1 MSNDLKASKY
11 NASEKGFIPWEFM
24 IVLLCIV
31 SVLLYCFV
39 DLNIPFYKV
48 AEISP
53 RPTTSQVPEPEKI
66 KVPSVLLS
74 APSGHAR
81 PEVKTKAK
89 PAAVAV
95 AGTVKPPVPANVS
108 KKTEKP
114 VSKGSAYTLLIG
126 EFPGDSDIGAVS
138 MLLKKHGVSPTRTD
152 QVKRLQPMYRLFL
165 ANFDDHETADKE
177 FQTLRQRAPA
187 AFITKENGKFSVFAG
202 SFMNETRAI
211 VEQQRLALEQIN
223 LVRQTA
229 QVNVTLTRVTAGTFS
244 DGTAAAMKAR
254 QLQKYG
260 VHAKAIKAGA

>member
-1 MSNDLKASKY
+1 MPNDLKASKY
-11 NASEKGFIPWEFM
+11 SASEKGFIPWEFM

-39 DLNIPFYKV
+39 DLNIPFYKA

-53 RPTTSQVPEPEKI
+53 RPTTSQVPEQEI
-66 KVPSVLLS
+66 MTVTSVFHP

-81 PEVKTKAK
+81 PEVKTKAR
-89 PAAVAV
+89 AAAV
-95 AGTVKPPVPANVS
+95 AGTVKPPVPAKVS
-108 KKTEKP
+108 KKTERP
-114 VSKGSAYTLLIG
+114 VSKSSAYTLLIG
-126 EFPGDSDIGAVS
+126 EFPGGSDIGAVGT
-138 MLLKKHGVSPTRTD
+138 LLKKHGVSPIRTD

-165 ANFDDHETADKE
+165 ANFDDYETADKE

-211 VEQQRLALEQIN
+211 VEQQRLALEQIT

-229 QVNVTLTRVTAGTFS
+229 QVNVALTRVTAGTFS
-244 DGTAAAMKAR
+244 DGTAAAMKVR

-260 VHAKAIKAGA
+260 VHARVIKAGA